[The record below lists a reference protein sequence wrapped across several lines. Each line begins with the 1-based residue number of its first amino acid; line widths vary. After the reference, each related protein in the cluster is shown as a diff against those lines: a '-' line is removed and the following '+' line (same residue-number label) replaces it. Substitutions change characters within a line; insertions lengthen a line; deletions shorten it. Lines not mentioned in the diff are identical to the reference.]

1 MVTINQERLE
11 ELCRRHDIAL
21 LRIFGSAARDE
32 ESAESDVDFLV
43 EFTTRKSL
51 LDLVRAERELAE
63 LVGRPVD
70 MVTENA
76 LSPYLRDRVLQTAR
90 VLYERAG

>member
-1 MVTINQERLE
+1 MVTINQDRLV

-32 ESAESDVDFLV
+32 ENRDSDVDFLV

-70 MVTENA
+70 LVTEDA

-90 VLYERAG
+90 VLYDRAG